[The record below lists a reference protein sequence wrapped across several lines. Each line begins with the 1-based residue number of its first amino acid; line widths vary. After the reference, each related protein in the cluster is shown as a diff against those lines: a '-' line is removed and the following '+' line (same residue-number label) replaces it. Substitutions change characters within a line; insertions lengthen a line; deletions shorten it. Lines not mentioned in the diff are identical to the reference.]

1 MKLNSGLVRLVMS
14 NFDNYVYFQEGP
26 GLTSNLF
33 AESGFP
39 FINIRCIENNKLN
52 KKNVQFISDKIANTI
67 YKHFKIESGDILL
80 STSGSLGK
88 KVKIKNQDL
97 PLMLNTSIMRFR
109 SKNTNDLINEYLFYY
124 LESRHLLKQVEK
136 EAQGSAQVN
145 LGPTHFKKF
154 DIYLPNLPTQKRI
167 AKILSTVDGQIEK
180 TDAIIAKY
188 QAIKQGMLHDLFT
201 RGIDLATGKL
211 RPTPEQAPELYKSS
225 PLGLIPK
232 DWDVDKLATCCNSN
246 GTYGINAAA
255 VDYSNELPTYL
266 RITDISENGK
276 FINVDK
282 KSVNHSL
289 SSNYILSSGDIVF
302 ARTGAS
308 VGKTYLY
315 NPDDGELIYAGF
327 LIKFSPNIEK
337 ILPKFLKLIT
347 ELSYYQNWVIK
358 ASMRS
363 GQPGINGQE
372 YGGFEIQLPNI
383 EEQALICTKIDS
395 LENLYNSESKKLTK
409 LQKIKHGL
417 MSKLLN
423 GDV

>member
-1 MKLNSGLVRLVMS
+1 MMSNKQPFSLEKCCEILNNRRKPLNSEQRQHIVGKYPYYGANGVQGYIDDYAFDDDLILIAEDGGYFDEFATRPIAYQVSGKCWVNNHAHVLKAKDDFSQDFIFYSLVHKDINKFIKGGTRAKLNL
-14 NFDNYVYFQEGP
+14 
-26 GLTSNLF
+26 
-33 AESGFP
+33 AELKA
-39 FINIRCIENNKLN
+39 IE
-52 KKNVQFISDKIANTI
+52 
-67 YKHFKIESGDILL
+67 IEIPD
-80 STSGSLGK
+80 
-88 KVKIKNQDL
+88 
-97 PLMLNTSIMRFR
+97 
-109 SKNTNDLINEYLFYY
+109 
-124 LESRHLLKQVEK
+124 
-136 EAQGSAQVN
+136 
-145 LGPTHFKKF
+145 
-154 DIYLPNLPTQKRI
+154 LPTQKRI

-180 TDAIIAKY
+180 TAAIIAKY

-201 RGIDLATGKL
+201 RGIDLTTGKL
-211 RPTPEQAPELYKSS
+211 RPIPEQAPELYKSS

-232 DWDVDKLATCCNSN
+232 DWDVDKLAKCCNSN

-282 KSVNHSL
+282 KSVNHPL

-315 NPDDGELIYAGF
+315 NQDDGELIYAGF

-347 ELSYYQNWVIK
+347 ELSYYQNWVTK

-372 YGGFEIQLPNI
+372 YGGFEIQLPHI

-423 GDV
+423 GVI

>member
-1 MKLNSGLVRLVMS
+1 MS

-232 DWDVDKLATCCNSN
+232 AWNYKTLKNITLVNQGLQIPISSRYKDYKDNRYLYITIQLLNNPTDESYTYYIDNPPISVVCKTQDVLM
-246 GTYGINAAA
+246 
-255 VDYSNELPTYL
+255 V
-266 RITDISENGK
+266 
-276 FINVDK
+276 
-282 KSVNHSL
+282 
-289 SSNYILSSGDIVF
+289 
-302 ARTGAS
+302 RTGNTGA
-308 VGKTYLY
+308 VIT
-315 NPDDGELIYAGF
+315 NIAGCF
-327 LIKFSPNIEK
+327 HNNFFK
-337 ILPKFLKLIT
+337 I
-347 ELSYYQNWVIK
+347 
-358 ASMRS
+358 A
-363 GQPGINGQE
+363 
-372 YGGFEIQLPNI
+372 
-383 EEQALICTKIDS
+383 
-395 LENLYNSESKKLTK
+395 YNSEYTNRDFLVQYLNLQHIQEKIMNYAGTTTIPDLKHGDFYKLPYLEPKPEEQKYISAKINQIDMLIASENKTLEK
-409 LQKIKHGL
+409 LQKLKQGL
-417 MSKLLN
+417 MSRLLQ
-423 GDV
+423 GK

>member
-1 MKLNSGLVRLVMS
+1 MVIDNRGKTPPISNLGYELLEVNSLGNSSVTPIYKNVSKFVNELVYKNWFRQHIDKDDILMSTVGSVGNVAILKEARGCIAQNIIGLRIKQKFSSM
-14 NFDNYVYFQEGP
+14 YVY
-26 GLTSNLF
+26 
-33 AESGFP
+33 
-39 FINIRCIENNKLN
+39 
-52 KKNVQFISDKIANTI
+52 
-67 YKHFKIESGDILL
+67 YLL
-80 STSGSLGK
+80 SSHCIQKRIKQLQMDAVQPSL
-88 KVKIKNQDL
+88 KVPHFLSIPIKNIPDL
-97 PLMLNTSIMRFR
+97 L
-109 SKNTNDLINEYLFYY
+109 
-124 LESRHLLKQVEK
+124 
-136 EAQGSAQVN
+136 
-145 LGPTHFKKF
+145 
-154 DIYLPNLPTQKRI
+154 TQKRI

>member
-1 MKLNSGLVRLVMS
+1 MS

-88 KVKIKNQDL
+88 KVKIENQDL

-167 AKILSTVDGQIEK
+167 ATILSTVDGQIEK
-180 TDAIIAKY
+180 TEAIIAKY

-201 RGIDLATGKL
+201 RGIDLSTGML
-211 RPTPEQAPELYKSS
+211 RPTQEQAPELYKPS

-232 DWDVDKLATCCNSN
+232 CWDVDMLENLTDKIGSGVTPTGGSEIYRKEGVLFLRSQNILINKL
-246 GTYGINAAA
+246 
-255 VDYSNELPTYL
+255 
-266 RITDISENGK
+266 DISDVAYISNKIDESM
-276 FINVDK
+276 FSS
-282 KSVNHSL
+282 SVKRFDVLLN
-289 SSNYILSSGDIVF
+289 I
-302 ARTGAS
+302 TGAS
-308 VGKTYLY
+308 IGRCAFFPENLDRANVNQHVCIIRFTTHYLENSIFASEY
-315 NPDDGELIYAGF
+315 INSPFIQNQISTLNAGGNREG
-327 LIKFSPNIEK
+327 LNYQQIKSFWFP
-337 ILPKFLKLIT
+337 ILPQDEILKIVHIINQVNSKLRN
-347 ELSYYQNWVIK
+347 EQN
-358 ASMRS
+358 
-363 GQPGINGQE
+363 
-372 YGGFEIQLPNI
+372 
-383 EEQALICTKIDS
+383 AL
-395 LENLYNSESKKLTK
+395 NK
-409 LQKIKHGL
+409 LQKLKQGL
-417 MSKLLN
+417 MVGLLK
-423 GDV
+423 